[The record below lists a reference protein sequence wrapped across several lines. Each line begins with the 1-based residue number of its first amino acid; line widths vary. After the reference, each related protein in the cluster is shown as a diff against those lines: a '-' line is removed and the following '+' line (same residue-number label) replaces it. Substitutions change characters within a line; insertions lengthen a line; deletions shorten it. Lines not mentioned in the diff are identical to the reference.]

1 MWTRLLYLN
10 TDSSIGV
17 RTSFACQ
24 PRREDESLSLTPDTV
39 PPPYA
44 SIRGIVTL
52 SWPYS
57 SSTQQCALLLADPD
71 FRLRKQKGQ
80 VRIRFTGVAAAAV
93 ARAHLGIGDEVVLR
107 LQGASWVDAVDVTR
121 TPGRSVDVELSF
133 GRHVELTIK
142 RPTGDVVVNVDVPT
156 PPLSSERNKPA
167 PDATPPPAASRYPRA
182 SFSGG
187 IASVQIYSSPAFNKR
202 SRLSGNSFLD
212 SNYDPFQSVN
222 VEDEQPRKKL
232 RLSFGGVENW
242 RYSGETPSPVKR
254 TPSPGIKPQAGQEPS
269 TVPAGVDFPGSNPD
283 EAMDADEPQ
292 SNALAS
298 TRQAEVSAS
307 EVAAAQEVDAMET
320 DAMETDVATKPCQS
334 QKGPEPSQSL
344 PPETM
349 LPPPLPRL
357 QVPAASPSQENSGSQ
372 QDEHEQHDGPSTPKL
387 QAVPNSALPLPS
399 PFPSSATQENFESLQ
414 PDHSTL
420 AADDDPSA
428 QKFETH
434 TDQSSETLTIDGT
447 HPSVQ
452 PMAIII
458 AQETQLL
465 EKPVGLDRA
474 LEIDVQQ
481 GTGDGDTVQ
490 SNHSLPN
497 DVDEPLAGGELT
509 SVAQGQV
516 HISQTLEREATDQGA
531 VAEHGSGETREPERA
546 HAVKREDQQAVQG
559 KSRNQYK
566 GVNPQPQTPVRQPK
580 GYPKSDD
587 AASAAVTAVAGFR
600 PTPQSQRDKVMA
612 RTYSSLFGFRTS
624 PPPQTMLSQ
633 RDAGDAAPLARL
645 PPFAVP
651 KIDTTE
657 VSANK
662 PEPSIDLVTEF
673 KEPGA
678 EVAGEIHGSTHTTLV
693 ITEPGMDE
701 TTSHIPSLEH
711 TSEREPMLTPEPKL
725 DQDLL
730 SEAEA
735 EVNGYGEPQE
745 PPPDV
750 DHPVSS
756 PLYNEVVDSDLQVPS
771 DPVSVPAE
779 ADDGPL
785 HTSQPEIIVL
795 DSSSSIEEPTDEGT
809 GFDGVEYAEAS
820 FEEQRIEHGPTE
832 DISEANDM
840 FQTTLDAKEA
850 AWQQQD
856 DHIIEDVDDTES
868 SVREDPAVFDNVAGN
883 EVQFQDFVS
892 ELQDLVE
899 PEQLDAANH
908 SPLMTDEMDTDDSL
922 SSPLPTSE
930 LNGFVE
936 GILPLILMEMDSS
949 SSPYPELV
957 APRRIQATLPAEDYV
972 VPSQFTPERGIEE
985 SQNGEMTETFDT
997 QQASLAEDFD
1007 AISVP
1012 MREPAR
1018 ELSAKEAEQP
1028 RMVAFPAAQDELKDS
1043 VAHISSQPLNL
1054 QEHASLSPPQV
1065 IELITSSP
1073 IEEDFA
1079 LVLDTHGSPPPA
1091 TVDLLDP
1098 VRTEAATFEGL
1109 IGMDTLASPS
1119 QTQHSILPPRSAREH
1134 SQATSAPNEDG
1145 HEDEDEDHSQMTIV
1159 PHEYQNT
1166 TVAKPALPY
1175 SAELESQVPHVTADN
1190 ISYPTLPL
1198 SPLQSQPIP
1207 EASFS
1212 PVQQSHQET
1221 AESAMPPTPQLTQQE
1236 SDLLVA
1242 ATVTSQITSLSRLQS
1257 AEIQSPADFQTKRE
1271 AIIQVAAEVTLAS
1284 TGEQLVTVTRAD
1296 PNTLIEPLTQ
1306 SDGAADERKTPRSS
1320 RVDHNGARV
1329 GKSARKSFK
1338 ARLSNVPDVISAWF
1352 LPKGPSGV
1360 VANAFS
1366 EQRTK
1371 HHALQVEQTDA
1382 QVSRLE
1388 LRKSTSNGVSTSFGY
1403 FTTLS
1408 GLEEKL
1414 NATTQDALGNNTV
1427 DILAVVTNSTKA
1439 PERAKGGPRDY
1450 YTIMRIADTSQPSNG
1465 SIRVEVFRPWKAV
1478 LPVADVGDVVLL
1490 RAFAVKSKKR
1500 QAYLMSRD
1508 ASSWCVWRYGDT
1520 KLGEANEGKPVWAR
1534 RSVDGRPDG
1543 MREEI
1548 KGPPVELGEEERRHA
1563 GVLREW
1569 WITVGSKADAAE
1581 FEEER

>member
-1 MWTRLLYLN
+1 MATVP
-10 TDSSIGV
+10 I
-17 RTSFACQ
+17 Q
-24 PRREDESLSLTPDTV
+24 SLTPDIV
-39 PPPYA
+39 PPPNA

-80 VRIRFTGVAAAAV
+80 VRIRFTGDAAAAL
-93 ARAHLGIGDEVVLR
+93 ARAHLGIGDEVELR

-121 TPGRSVDVELSF
+121 TPGRSVDGELSF

-142 RPTGDVVVNVDVPT
+142 RPTGDVVVNVNVPT
-156 PPLSSERNKPA
+156 PPLSSERKKPA

-222 VEDEQPRKKL
+222 FEDEQPRKKL

-399 PFPSSATQENFESLQ
+399 PFPSSATQEIFESLQ

-434 TDQSSETLTIDGT
+434 TDQSSETLTIGGT

-452 PMAIII
+452 PQAIII

-465 EKPVGLDRA
+465 DKPVGLDRA

-580 GYPKSDD
+580 GYPESDD

-657 VSANK
+657 ASANK

-725 DQDLL
+725 DQDLF

-771 DPVSVPAE
+771 DPTPARVSK
-779 ADDGPL
+779 
-785 HTSQPEIIVL
+785 SQPMRGLV
-795 DSSSSIEEPTDEGT
+795 SMAWNMQKHPSK
-809 GFDGVEYAEAS
+809 
-820 FEEQRIEHGPTE
+820 QRIEYGPTE

-840 FQTTLDAKEA
+840 FQSTLDVKEA

-868 SVREDPAVFDNVAGN
+868 SVREHPAVFDNVAGN

-908 SPLMTDEMDTDDSL
+908 SPLMTDEMDTDNSL
-922 SSPLPTSE
+922 PSPLPTSE

-957 APRRIQATLPAEDYV
+957 APHRIQATLPADDYV
-972 VPSQFTPERGIEE
+972 VPSQFTPERVVEE
-985 SQNGEMTETFDT
+985 SQNGEMTEAFDA
-997 QQASLAEDFD
+997 QQVSLAEDFD

-1028 RMVAFPAAQDELKDS
+1028 RMIAFPAAQDELKDS
-1043 VAHISSQPLNL
+1043 VAHISSQSLNL
-1054 QEHASLSPPQV
+1054 QEHASASPPQV

-1091 TVDLLDP
+1091 TVDMLDP

-1109 IGMDTLASPS
+1109 IGMDTLASSS
-1119 QTQHSILPPRSAREH
+1119 QTQPSMLPPRSAREH
-1134 SQATSAPNEDG
+1134 SQVTSAPNEDG

-1166 TVAKPALPY
+1166 AVAEPALPY
-1175 SAELESQVPHVTADN
+1175 TAELESQVPHVTADN

-1198 SPLQSQPIP
+1198 SPLQSQPMP

-1212 PVQQSHQET
+1212 LVQKSHQET

-1296 PNTLIEPLTQ
+1296 PNALIEPLTQ

-1329 GKSARKSFK
+1329 GKSAWKSFK

-1352 LPKGPSGV
+1352 SPKGSSGV

-1414 NATTQDALGNNTV
+1414 NATTQDALGNHTV
-1427 DILAVVTNSTKA
+1427 DVLAVVTDSTKA

-1450 YTIMRIADTSQPSNG
+1450 YTIMRIADTSQPSSG
-1465 SIRVEVFRPWKAV
+1465 STRVDVFRPWKAV

-1500 QAYLMSRD
+1500 QAYLLSTD

-1520 KLGEANEGKPVWAR
+1520 NLSEVNGSEPVWAR
-1534 RSVDGRPDG
+1534 KSVDGRPDG

-1563 GVLREW
+1563 GALREW
-1569 WITVGSKADAAE
+1569 WITVGGKADAAE

>member
-10 TDSSIGV
+10 TASSIGV
-17 RTSFACQ
+17 RTSFACR

-57 SSTQQCALLLADPD
+57 SSTQQCAFLLADPD

-80 VRIRFTGVAAAAV
+80 VRIRFTGDAAAAV
-93 ARAHLGIGDEVVLR
+93 ARAHLGIGDEVELR
-107 LQGASWVDAVDVTR
+107 LHGASWVNAVDVTR
-121 TPGRSVDVELSF
+121 TPGRSVDGELSF

-142 RPTGDVVVNVDVPT
+142 RPTGDVIVNVDVPT

-187 IASVQIYSSPAFNKR
+187 IAGVQIYSSPAFNKR

-307 EVAAAQEVDAMET
+307 DVAAAQEVDAMEI
-320 DAMETDVATKPCQS
+320 DVATKPCHS

-357 QVPAASPSQENSGSQ
+357 QVPAASPSQENTGSQ

-420 AADDDPSA
+420 AADDDSSA
-428 QKFETH
+428 QTFETH
-434 TDQSSETLTIDGT
+434 TDQSSETPTIDGT
-447 HPSVQ
+447 HPNVQ
-452 PMAIII
+452 SQAIMT
-458 AQETQLL
+458 AQETPLL

-474 LEIDVQQ
+474 LGIDVQQ

-490 SNHSLPN
+490 SKHSLPN
-497 DVDEPLAGGELT
+497 DVDEPHAGGELT

-516 HISQTLEREATDQGA
+516 HISQTLEREAADQGA
-531 VAEHGSGETREPERA
+531 VAEHGSVETHEPERA
-546 HAVKREDQQAVQG
+546 HEVRREDQQVIQG
-559 KSRNQYK
+559 ESRKQYN
-566 GVNPQPQTPVRQPK
+566 GLNSLPQTPVRQPK
-580 GYPKSDD
+580 GDPESDD
-587 AASAAVTAVAGFR
+587 AASAAVTAVAGFP

-612 RTYSSLFGFRTS
+612 RTYISLFGFRTS
-624 PPPQTMLSQ
+624 PPPQTVSSQ
-633 RDAGDAAPLARL
+633 RNAGDVAPVARF
-645 PPFAVP
+645 PPSAVP
-651 KIDTTE
+651 KVDASDAPANEAEPTSNPVTE
-657 VSANK
+657 VQK
-662 PEPSIDLVTEF
+662 LE
-673 KEPGA
+673 A
-678 EVAGEIHGSTHTTLV
+678 EIAGEFHDSTHTTLV
-693 ITEPGMDE
+693 ILEPGIDE

-711 TSEREPMLTPEPKL
+711 TSNREPTLTPEPKV
-725 DQDLL
+725 DRDLL

-735 EVNGYGEPQE
+735 EVDVYGEPQE

-750 DHPVSS
+750 HHPVSS
-756 PLYNEVVDSDLQVPS
+756 PVHNEVIDSDLQVPS
-771 DPVSVPAE
+771 DPVSVPADSAE
-779 ADDGPL
+779 VDDGPL
-785 HTSQPEIIVL
+785 HTLQAEIIVL
-795 DSSSSIEEPTDEGT
+795 DSSSSIEDPTDEGT
-809 GFDGVEYAEAS
+809 GFDGVEYAEAP
-820 FEEQRIEHGPTE
+820 FEEQRIEYGPIE

-856 DHIIEDVDDTES
+856 GHVIEDVDDTES

-899 PEQLDAANH
+899 PEQHDAANH
-908 SPLMTDEMDTDDSL
+908 SPLMTDEIDTDDSL
-922 SSPLPTSE
+922 PSPLPTSE

-936 GILPLILMEMDSS
+936 GILPLILMEINSS

-957 APRRIQATLPAEDYV
+957 APRRIQATLPADDYV
-972 VPSQFTPERGIEE
+972 VPSQFTPERVIEE
-985 SQNGEMTETFDT
+985 SQNDEMTETFDT
-997 QQASLAEDFD
+997 QQVSLAEDSD
-1007 AISVP
+1007 VISVP
-1012 MREPAR
+1012 MRGPAR

-1043 VAHISSQPLNL
+1043 VAHISSQSLDL
-1054 QEHASLSPPQV
+1054 QEHASASPPQV

-1091 TVDLLDP
+1091 TVDMLEP

-1109 IGMDTLASPS
+1109 IGMDTLASSS
-1119 QTQHSILPPRSAREH
+1119 QTQPSILPPRSAREH

-1145 HEDEDEDHSQMTIV
+1145 HEDEDKDHSQMTIV

-1175 SAELESQVPHVTADN
+1175 SAELESQVPHVIADN

-1320 RVDHNGARV
+1320 RVDHNGVRV

-1352 LPKGPSGV
+1352 SPKGPSGV

-1414 NATTQDALGNNTV
+1414 NATTQDALGNDTV

-1500 QAYLMSRD
+1500 QAYLMSTD

>member
-1 MWTRLLYLN
+1 MWTRLLYPN
-10 TDSSIGV
+10 SASSIGV
-17 RTSFACQ
+17 RTSFACR

-80 VRIRFTGVAAAAV
+80 VRIRFTGDAAAAV
-93 ARAHLGIGDEVVLR
+93 ARAHLGIGDEVELR

-121 TPGRSVDVELSF
+121 TPGRSVDGELSF

-142 RPTGDVVVNVDVPT
+142 RPTGDEVVKVDVPS
-156 PPLSSERNKPA
+156 PAPSSVWNKPA

-187 IASVQIYSSPAFNKR
+187 NASAQIYSSPAFNKR

-212 SNYDPFQSVN
+212 SNYDPFQFVN

-254 TPSPGIKPQAGQEPS
+254 TPSRGIKAQAGQEPS
-269 TVPAGVDFPGSNPD
+269 TVPTGVEFPGSNPD

-292 SNALAS
+292 SNAIAS
-298 TRQAEVSAS
+298 KRQAEVSAS
-307 EVAAAQEVDAMET
+307 EVAATQEVDAMEI
-320 DAMETDVATKPCQS
+320 DVATKPYHS

-344 PPETM
+344 PSETM

-357 QVPAASPSQENSGSQ
+357 QVPAASPSQENTGSQ

-420 AADDDPSA
+420 AADDDSSA
-428 QKFETH
+428 QTFETH
-434 TDQSSETLTIDGT
+434 NDQSSETPTIDGT
-447 HPSVQ
+447 HPNVQ
-452 PMAIII
+452 SQAIMT
-458 AQETQLL
+458 AQETPLL

-474 LEIDVQQ
+474 LGIDVQQ

-490 SNHSLPN
+490 SKHSLPS
-497 DVDEPLAGGELT
+497 DVDEPHAGGELT

-516 HISQTLEREATDQGA
+516 HISQTLEREAADQGA
-531 VAEHGSGETREPERA
+531 VAEHGSVETHEPERA
-546 HAVKREDQQAVQG
+546 HEVRREDQQVIQG
-559 KSRNQYK
+559 ESRKQYN
-566 GVNPQPQTPVRQPK
+566 GLNSLPQTPVRQPQ
-580 GYPKSDD
+580 GEPESDD
-587 AASAAVTAVAGFR
+587 AASAAVTAVAGFP

-612 RTYSSLFGFRTS
+612 RTYISLFGFRTS
-624 PPPQTMLSQ
+624 PPPQTVSSQ
-633 RDAGDAAPLARL
+633 RNAGDVAPVARF
-645 PPFAVP
+645 PHSAVP
-651 KIDTTE
+651 KVDASDAPANEAEPTSNPVTE
-657 VSANK
+657 VQK
-662 PEPSIDLVTEF
+662 LE
-673 KEPGA
+673 A
-678 EVAGEIHGSTHTTLV
+678 EIAGEFHDSTHTTLV
-693 ITEPGMDE
+693 IPEPGIDE

-711 TSEREPMLTPEPKL
+711 TSNREPTLTPEPKV
-725 DQDLL
+725 DRDFL

-735 EVNGYGEPQE
+735 GVDVYGEPQE

-750 DHPVSS
+750 HHPVSS
-756 PLYNEVVDSDLQVPS
+756 PVHNEVIDSDLQVPS
-771 DPVSVPAE
+771 DPVSVPADSAE
-779 ADDGPL
+779 VDDGPL
-785 HTSQPEIIVL
+785 HSLQAEIIVL
-795 DSSSSIEEPTDEGT
+795 ESSSSIEDPTDEGT
-809 GFDGVEYAEAS
+809 GFDGVEYAEAP
-820 FEEQRIEHGPTE
+820 FEEQRIEYGPIE

-850 AWQQQD
+850 AWQRQD
-856 DHIIEDVDDTES
+856 GHVIEDVDDTES

-899 PEQLDAANH
+899 PEQHDAANH
-908 SPLMTDEMDTDDSL
+908 SPLMTDEIDTDDSL
-922 SSPLPTSE
+922 PSPLPTSE

-936 GILPLILMEMDSS
+936 GILPLILTEMDSS
-949 SSPYPELV
+949 SSPYAELV
-957 APRRIQATLPAEDYV
+957 APRRIQATLPADDYV
-972 VPSQFTPERGIEE
+972 VPSQFTPERVIEE
-985 SQNGEMTETFDT
+985 SQIDEMTETFDT
-997 QQASLAEDFD
+997 QQVSLAEDSD
-1007 AISVP
+1007 VISVP
-1012 MREPAR
+1012 MRGPAR

-1043 VAHISSQPLNL
+1043 VAHISSQSLDL
-1054 QEHASLSPPQV
+1054 QEHASASPPQV

-1091 TVDLLDP
+1091 MVDMLEP

-1109 IGMDTLASPS
+1109 IGMDTLASSS
-1119 QTQHSILPPRSAREH
+1119 QTQPSILPPRSAREH

-1145 HEDEDEDHSQMTIV
+1145 HEDEDKDHSQMTFV

-1198 SPLQSQPIP
+1198 SLLQSQPIP
-1207 EASFS
+1207 AASFS

-1236 SDLLVA
+1236 SDLQVA
-1242 ATVTSQITSLSRLQS
+1242 ATVTFQILTLSDPQSAESRTPAVSQIT
-1257 AEIQSPADFQTKRE
+1257 RE
-1271 AIIQVAAEVTLAS
+1271 ATTQIAAEVTLAS
-1284 TGEQLVTVTRAD
+1284 TDEQLVTVTHAD
-1296 PNTLIEPLTQ
+1296 PNTLIGTLAQ
-1306 SDGAADERKTPRSS
+1306 SDGAADERKTPRTS

-1338 ARLSNVPDVISAWF
+1338 CRLSNVPDVISAWF
-1352 LPKGPSGV
+1352 SPKGSSGV

-1382 QVSRLE
+1382 QVSHLE

-1414 NATTQDALGNNTV
+1414 NATTHDALGNNTV
-1427 DILAVVTNSTKA
+1427 DVLAVVTDSTKA

-1450 YTIMRIADTSQPSNG
+1450 YTIMRIVDTSQPSNG

-1490 RAFAVKSKKR
+1490 RAFSVKSKKR
-1500 QAYLMSRD
+1500 RAYLLSTD

-1520 KLGEANEGKPVWAR
+1520 KLGDDNGSKPVWAR

-1569 WITVGSKADAAE
+1569 WITVGSKVDAAE